1 MTASASITRRLML
14 AVLLMECIAAFV
26 LIATVANHERHVQF
40 TVFKTNL
47 RASAN
52 TLFGALQ
59 EADARD
65 EGILLDLR
73 GLPQPSKAVYSVVDA
88 DGRVLGAQGEAPKL
102 SIASGTFTDAT
113 VGTEHYIFYVLTGER
128 AIDPGKPFA
137 VYHHVRITYGLPA
150 SRIWHEVFEAIRF
163 FALATLVLLGLTAVF
178 LTWLIRRFLFPI
190 RELATEADRI
200 NSDSWAFDAP
210 PSSKQFIE
218 LLPLASAMEKSVLRL
233 QRSFDQ
239 QRRFTS
245 DAAHELKTDL
255 AIVKSSL
262 QLLNMR
268 RRSVEEYE
276 QGLLLGLDDIGR
288 LETTVQKMLTLARLE
303 QAPRNENVSCDFAEA
318 LLEATLQSQPFAEFK
333 HVEVEQH
340 VDSKNVFVATSKED
354 ALLLCS
360 NVLINA
366 LQHSQPEK
374 TVEISLRYD
383 DEFCCLLV
391 RDHGTGLAREDLP
404 FVFDAFYRGDA
415 SRSRTTGGTGLGLSI
430 CKAICQRA
438 GGSISI
444 ANHAKGG
451 AVVEIHLPL
460 VASDQSGD
468 LSPV

>member
-1 MTASASITRRLML
+1 MKASASITRRLML
-14 AVLLMECIAAFV
+14 AVLLMECVAALV

-65 EGILLDLR
+65 GSIVLDLN
-73 GLPQPSKAVYSVVDA
+73 GLPQPAKAVYSAIEA
-88 DGRVLGAQGEAPKL
+88 DGRVLGAQGEAPRL
-102 SIASGTFTDAT
+102 STASGTFTDAYI
-113 VGTEHYIFYVLTGER
+113 GNEHYIFYVLTGER

-137 VYHHVRITYGLPA
+137 VDHHVRITYGLPMG
-150 SRIWHEVFEAIRF
+150 RVWHEVLEAIRF
-163 FALATLVLLGLTAVF
+163 FALATLLLLGLTAIF

-200 NSDSWAFDAP
+200 NSNSWVFDAP
-210 PSSKQFIE
+210 PSSKHFIE
-218 LLPLASAMEKSVLRL
+218 LRPLASAIEKSVLRL
-233 QRSFDQ
+233 QSSFEQ

-262 QLLNMR
+262 QVLNMR

-303 QAPRNENVSCDFAEA
+303 QAPRSYNQSCNFAEA
-318 LLEATLQSQPFAEFK
+318 VLEAIAQSQPFAELK
-333 HVEVEQH
+333 QIQVEERITKENLFV
-340 VDSKNVFVATSKED
+340 VASKDD

-360 NVLINA
+360 NVLMNA
-366 LQHSQPEK
+366 LQHSPAKEL
-374 TVEISLRYD
+374 VETSLTC
-383 DEFCCLLV
+383 ENGVVSLAV
-391 RDHGTGLAREDLP
+391 RDHGSGVAPEDLP
-404 FVFDAFYRGDA
+404 FVFGAFYRSDA
-415 SRSRTTGGTGLGLSI
+415 SRSRRTGGTGLGLSI
-430 CKAICQRA
+430 CKAICERA

-444 ANHAKGG
+444 ANHADGG
-451 AVVEIHLPL
+451 AIVEVKLPIIAPDR
-460 VASDQSGD
+460 VGS
-468 LSPV
+468 